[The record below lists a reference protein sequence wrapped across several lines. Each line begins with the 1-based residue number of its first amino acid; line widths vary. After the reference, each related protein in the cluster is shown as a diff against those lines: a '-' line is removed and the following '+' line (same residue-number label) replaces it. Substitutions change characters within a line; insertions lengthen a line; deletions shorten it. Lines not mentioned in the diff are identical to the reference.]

1 MADDQLR
8 IRLLAYRIWEAEG
21 CPDGEAERHWHM
33 ACRMVAAERIT
44 DVPQEAQPR
53 PAPRSKKT
61 AEPVAT
67 AANVQEAPEATDEAA
82 PKKPAAK
89 RTSTAKRRSSSAE
102 GKAGE
107 SKTTGAKTTASKS
120 TTTRKT
126 TAAKKGSTAKSDT
139 TTTRKRNSSSNDDK
153 SDQ

>member
-61 AEPVAT
+61 AEPVAA
-67 AANVQEAPEATDEAA
+67 AANVSETSEATDEAPA
-82 PKKPAAK
+82 KKPAAKKPAAK
-89 RTSTAKRRSSSAE
+89 RRTASAE
-102 GKAGE
+102 GK
-107 SKTTGAKTTASKS
+107 TTAAKTTASKS
-120 TTTRKT
+120 TATRRT